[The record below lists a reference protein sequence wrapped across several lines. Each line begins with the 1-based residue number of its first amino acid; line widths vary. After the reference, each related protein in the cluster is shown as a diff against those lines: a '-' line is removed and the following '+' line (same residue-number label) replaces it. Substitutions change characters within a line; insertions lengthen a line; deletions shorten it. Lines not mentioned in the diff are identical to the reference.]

1 VDLEVLYALGIA
13 LIVVGVIII
22 AAVIIFASIRGGKK
36 GGSVRG
42 AGLIMVGPIPIIF
55 GTDKKAV
62 KSVLAFAVALTI
74 IALIIFLLNYW
85 FWR

>member
-1 VDLEVLYALGIA
+1 MDLEVLYALGIA

-22 AAVIIFASIRGGKK
+22 AAVVIFASAK
-36 GGSVRG
+36 GSEKSGSVRG
-42 AGLIMVGPIPIIF
+42 AAVIMVGPIPIIF

-62 KSVLAFAVALTI
+62 KRVLALAVALTI
-74 IALIIFLLNYW
+74 IVLIIFLLNYW

>member
-1 VDLEVLYALGIA
+1 MDLEVLYALGIA

-22 AAVIIFASIRGGKK
+22 TAVIIFASTK
-36 GGSVRG
+36 GSNGNNSVRG
-42 AGLIMVGPIPIIF
+42 AGVIMVGPIPIIF

-62 KSVLAFAVALTI
+62 KSVLMLAVALTI
-74 IALIIFLLNYW
+74 IVLIIFLLNYW

>member
-22 AAVIIFASIRGGKK
+22 AAVIIFASTKGSKK
-36 GGSVRG
+36 SNSVRG
-42 AGLIMVGPIPIIF
+42 AGVIMVGPIPIIF

-62 KSVLAFAVALTI
+62 KSVLTLAVALTI
-74 IALIIFLLNYW
+74 IVLIIFLLNYW
-85 FWR
+85 FGR